1 MATYNLFLNASQ
13 ADTAITKA
21 HRLFD
26 QNGLTGQNLLL
37 YGGNIENFGS
47 ISTRTLRATG
57 NGLNSSYIENL
68 TGGIR
73 VQGVSQIPSITNGIS
88 ITGGTY
94 LDYVYGGLRVNGAT
108 IVTGN
113 FTNIGSTIHSGP
125 VTINGTT
132 RVTGLLNV
140 TGATTVVGNLN
151 VNGLVDISGSSVEIA
166 SNDIRLRGPTII
178 ESNTIIQGNLD
189 VRGDY
194 FLDGIPFSGGSTTYI
209 FQSGSIFTGVTGSEV
224 GGITQG
230 RYREYDLVP
239 NIELGTGSLSFGGGS
254 VGASGAARGEYAID
268 TQILRR
274 YSNQVASAN
283 FSIIL
288 GGQENR
294 NNGTY
299 GSIIGGLLNT
309 GNGAGSV
316 ILGGYRNKTEA
327 SASYSVCLGSNTVS
341 HNSHELVQGNG
352 FGLAQRS
359 QFIGI
364 SYFDNT
370 APPSPIY
377 FSRVVSDSS
386 YITIPAL
393 TSAGLFLKAHIV
405 DINNNVNTFIEGI
418 GFANYNECK
427 ITTTR
432 TGHGLLFSGSKISN
446 DPYNNTVFQLSII
459 GGGFTGSA
467 SVALDMVINQ
477 AVVAFTGITPT
488 TAGPTTSTTAGP

>member
-13 ADTAITKA
+13 ADTAITNA
-21 HRLFD
+21 YRLFD
-26 QNGLTGQNLLL
+26 SKGLTGQNILL

-57 NGLNSSYIENL
+57 NGLNSSYIQNL

-73 VQGVSQIPSITNGIS
+73 VEGVSQIPSITNGIS

-108 IVTGN
+108 IVTGT
-113 FTNIGSTIHSGP
+113 FTNLGATTHSGP
-125 VTINGTT
+125 VFINGTT

-140 TGATTVVGNLN
+140 TGGLDVKGN
-151 VNGLVDISGSSVEIA
+151 VDISGSSFEVA
-166 SNDIRLRGPTII
+166 SNDIRLRGATII

-209 FQSGSIFTGVTGSEV
+209 FESGSIFTGVTGSQG

-239 NIELGTGSLSFGGGS
+239 NIEFGTGSLSFGGGS
-254 VGASGAARGEYAID
+254 VGVSGTARGEYAID
-268 TQILRR
+268 TQILRK
-274 YSNQVASAN
+274 YSNQVAAAD
-283 FSIIL
+283 FSILL

-294 NNGTY
+294 VNGTR
-299 GSIIGGLLNT
+299 GAIIGGLLNT
-309 GNGAGSV
+309 GNGSNSV

-352 FGLAQRS
+352 FELAQRS

-488 TAGPTTSTTAGP
+488 TAGPTTSTTPGP